1 MQKQLAH
8 CGFAAIV
15 GRPNVGKSTL
25 LNRLIGQKLSIT
37 SRKPQTTR
45 SHLFGIRTIKDSQI
59 IYIDTPGFQKK
70 PATVFNKYMNREIYN
85 SLVDVDVVVQVI
97 EALYWSD
104 IDTKIYNIIGKL
116 GCPRILSI
124 NKIDRIKNKQ
134 ELLSFIHELDSEY
147 VFDDFIPLSARTGKN
162 TGLLET
168 TIRDKLPPGVA
179 YYDDDQVTDRGEKYF
194 ASEFIREKLTR
205 ALGEEL
211 PYNIS
216 VTIDTFQHDKKILK
230 IHATIWVASDSQKK
244 IVIGKKGQVLKK
256 TGETARK
263 DMESM
268 YGKKVFLETWVK
280 TKTKW
285 TNSSSALKQFGYY
298 D

>member
-1 MQKQLAH
+1 MQDKLAH

-45 SHLFGIRTIKDSQI
+45 NRLLGIKTNKNSQI
-59 IYIDTPGFQKK
+59 VYIDTPGFQKK
-70 PATVFNKYMNREIYN
+70 PVTVFNRYMNREIYN
-85 SLVDVDVVVQVI
+85 SLAGTDIVI
-97 EALYWSD
+97 QLVEALNWTE
-104 IDTKIYNIIGKL
+104 IDSYIYNIISKL
-116 GCPRILSI
+116 DCPRILVI

-134 ELLSFIHELDSEY
+134 VLLAFIHELAAIY
-147 VFDDFIPLSARTGKN
+147 VFNEFIPLSARTGKN

-168 TIRDKLPPGVA
+168 NICKLLPAGPA
-179 YYDDDQVTDRGEKYF
+179 FFEDDQITDKSEKFF

-205 ALGEEL
+205 SLGEEL

-216 VTIDTFQHDKKILK
+216 VMIDSFKNEKKMLK
-230 IHATIWVASDSQKK
+230 IHATIWVANENQKK
-244 IVIGKKGQVLKK
+244 IVIGKNGRILKK
-256 TGETARK
+256 IGETARK
-263 DMESM
+263 DMENM
-268 YGKKVFLETWVK
+268 FGKKIFLETWVK
-280 TKTKW
+280 TKIKW
-285 TNSSSALKQFGYY
+285 TNNSQALKQFGYS